1 MTNSLNNNKNVDTEI
16 IKMINNHDLDG
27 AIIKIDSVLRVN
39 PNNLDYLHY
48 LGMVFYLKGDEDLAD
63 KTYARALDIAHD
75 RNIILKLHLETLT
88 RIGKHNKAFNIISK
102 YKDEVD
108 MNDVGFLHQY
118 ALIYSG
124 LKDFENA
131 KIFFIKAIRKDKT
144 KPYLLYHYGFFL
156 NSIGKHSLAI
166 KNYLRAII
174 FFKKDLS
181 QLASIYYNL
190 SSSYSALMDKD
201 NALIY
206 INKLL
211 KLDNKNINAKKKKAM
226 ILSQMQKFEEAI
238 SIVDDVIK
246 ENENDI
252 DCFVLLSRFYF
263 LATDYLKSVKAAKKA
278 LTINETNIDARLNL
292 ASSLINLKR
301 YSEAEEE
308 CLKGLKLDNNNVNLL
323 MNISTLYTEIGDFD
337 KSLVEL
343 EKLKNIEPDNST
355 LNSLYPY
362 ICEQLGIEK
371 KLDYLSEPI
380 EFVSKYNLIEDGT
393 IDKKEIVSIKNYCEK
408 LSKRWEPKERTTQN
422 GYQTDSI
429 IFEKS
434 NKDIMSVKE
443 TIYSYIK
450 RYLLDFKDKDDLFIR
465 NYPKLNKIE
474 GWCVFLKE
482 SGHQT
487 SHNHPSGWLSGCLYL
502 DIPKKLQNDQG
513 SIEFSYHGY
522 NFPILNPKISKLLI
536 KPSVGDLI
544 LFPSTLFHKT
554 IPFSGKRDR
563 VSIAFDIYP
572 SIEN

>member
-1 MTNSLNNNKNVDTEI
+1 MTNSLNNNKDVDTEI
-16 IKMINNHDLDG
+16 IRMINNNDLDG
-27 AIIKIDSVLRVN
+27 AIIKIDSVLRIN

-48 LGMVFYLKGDEDLAD
+48 LGMVFYFKGDEELAD
-63 KTYARALDIAHD
+63 KTYARALDIAPD
-75 RNIILKLHLETLT
+75 RNIILKLQLETLT
-88 RIGKHNKAFNIISK
+88 RVGKYNKAFNIISR

-211 KLDNKNINAKKKKAM
+211 KIDNKNTNAKKKKAM
-226 ILSQMQKFEEAI
+226 ILGQMQKYEEAI
-238 SIVDDVIK
+238 SIVDDIIK
-246 ENENDI
+246 ENENDL

-263 LATDYLKSVKAAKKA
+263 ISADYLKSVKAAKKA
-278 LTINETNIDARLNL
+278 LIINDTNIDARINL

-301 YSEAEEE
+301 YTEAEEE

-323 MNISTLYTEIGDFD
+323 MNISTLYTEMGDFD

-343 EKLKNIEPDNST
+343 EKLKNIEPNNST

-371 KLDYLSEPI
+371 KLDYLSKPI
-380 EFVSKYNLIEDGT
+380 EFVSKYNLISDGI
-393 IDKKEIVSIKNYCEK
+393 IDRKEINSIKKYCEK

-422 GYQTDSI
+422 GYQTDSVL
-429 IFEKS
+429 FEQN
-434 NKDIMSVKE
+434 NKDIMTVKE

-502 DIPKKLQNDQG
+502 DIPKKLQNDEG

-536 KPSVGDLI
+536 KPTVGDLI

>member
-1 MTNSLNNNKNVDTEI
+1 MTNSLNNNKDVDTEI
-16 IKMINNHDLDG
+16 IRMINNNDLDG
-27 AIIKIDSVLRVN
+27 AIIKIDSVLRIN

-48 LGMVFYLKGDEDLAD
+48 LGMVFYFKGDEELAD
-63 KTYARALDIAHD
+63 KTYARALDIAPD
-75 RNIILKLHLETLT
+75 RNIILKLQLETLT
-88 RIGKHNKAFNIISK
+88 RVGKYNKAFNIISR

-118 ALIYSG
+118 ALIYNG

-131 KIFFIKAIRKDKT
+131 KIFFVKAIRKDKT

-166 KNYLRAII
+166 KNYLRAMGL
-174 FFKKDLS
+174 FKKDLS
-181 QLASIYYNL
+181 QLVSLYYNL

-211 KLDNKNINAKKKKAM
+211 KIDNKNTNAKKKKAM
-226 ILSQMQKFEEAI
+226 ILGQMQKYEEAI
-238 SIVDDVIK
+238 SIVDDIIK
-246 ENENDI
+246 ENENDL

-263 LATDYLKSVKAAKKA
+263 ISADYLKSVKAAKKA
-278 LTINETNIDARLNL
+278 LIINDTNIDARINL

-301 YSEAEEE
+301 YTEAEEE

-323 MNISTLYTEIGDFD
+323 MNISTLYTEMGDFD

-343 EKLKNIEPDNST
+343 EKLKNIEPNNST

-371 KLDYLSEPI
+371 KLDYLSKPI
-380 EFVSKYNLIEDGT
+380 EFVSKYNLISDGI
-393 IDKKEIVSIKNYCEK
+393 IDRKEINSIKKYCEK

-422 GYQTDSI
+422 GYQTDSVL
-429 IFEKS
+429 FEQN
-434 NKDIMSVKE
+434 NKDIMTVKE

-536 KPSVGDLI
+536 KPTVGDLI

>member
-1 MTNSLNNNKNVDTEI
+1 MTNSLNNNKDVDTEI
-16 IKMINNHDLDG
+16 IRMINNNDIDG
-27 AIIKIDSVLRVN
+27 AIIKIDSVLRIN

-48 LGMVFYLKGDEDLAD
+48 LGMVFYYKGDEDLAD
-63 KTYARALDIAHD
+63 KTYARALDIAPD
-75 RNIILKLHLETLT
+75 RNVILKLQLETLT
-88 RIGKHNKAFNIISK
+88 RIGKHDKAFNIISK

-118 ALIYSG
+118 ALIYNG

-131 KIFFIKAIRKDKT
+131 KIFFVKAIRKDKT

-166 KNYLRAII
+166 KNYLRAMIL
-174 FFKKDLS
+174 FKKDLS
-181 QLASIYYNL
+181 QLVSIYYNL
-190 SSSYSALMDKD
+190 SSSYSALMNKD

-211 KLDNKNINAKKKKAM
+211 KIDNKNTNAKKKKAM
-226 ILSQMQKFEEAI
+226 ILSQMQKYEEAI
-238 SIVDDVIK
+238 SLVDDIIK
-246 ENENDI
+246 ENENDL
-252 DCFVLLSRFYF
+252 DCFILLSRFYF
-263 LATDYLKSVKAAKKA
+263 ISADYLKSVKAAKKA
-278 LTINETNIDARLNL
+278 LIINEKNIDARINL

-301 YSEAEEE
+301 YTEAEEE

-323 MNISTLYTEIGDFD
+323 MNISTLYTEMGDFD

-371 KLDYLSEPI
+371 KLDYLSKPI
-380 EFVSKYNLIEDGT
+380 EFVSKYNLISDGI
-393 IDKKEIVSIKNYCEK
+393 IDRKEINSIKKYCEK

-422 GYQTDSI
+422 GYQTDSVL
-429 IFEKS
+429 FEQN
-434 NKDIMSVKE
+434 NKDIITVKE

-450 RYLLDFKDKDDLFIR
+450 RYLLAFKDKDDLFIR